1 MDDIKDHAIFEG
13 AGNNKLPERK
23 VSPISDEPPPY
34 LTPEQAEMVIRA
46 AKTLRDKLIIRLLFR
61 TGIRISELLGLRTG
75 DIKWQDRLIVIA
87 ALKKRSKRIKKEV
100 SLKSLP
106 IGARIVSIKGRTAIA
121 WISQPQVEPRRRLVP
136 VDVETLAQLR
146 QYTGIRNTGTVF
158 DITRHRVWQIVKQ
171 AGIDAGIPFV
181 FDLYKGKRHYL
192 HPHTFRH
199 SFGVHWVRKHGQESL
214 RELQQHMGHQDIE
227 TTAQYLQFS
236 PKELHRQY
244 DELWK

>member
-1 MDDIKDHAIFEG
+1 
-13 AGNNKLPERK
+13 
-23 VSPISDEPPPY
+23 
-34 LTPEQAEMVIRA
+34 
-46 AKTLRDKLIIRLLFR
+46 
-61 TGIRISELLGLRTG
+61 
-75 DIKWQDRLIVIA
+75 
-87 ALKKRSKRIKKEV
+87 LKKRSKRVKEEMPL
-100 SLKSLP
+100 SSLP
-106 IGARIVSIKGRTAIA
+106 TGARIISIRGSVATA
-121 WISQPQVEPRRRLVP
+121 WVSQPQADPRRRLVP
-136 VDVETLAQLR
+136 IDAETLAQLQRYIGGR
-146 QYTGIRNTGTVF
+146 QRGKIF

-181 FDLYKGKRHYL
+181 YDLYKGKRHYL
-192 HPHTFRH
+192 YPHTFRH